1 MRNPFKREWTKLKW
15 QMLLVQDVAVMNLT
29 DAMSKRLDGTG
40 DREDILKLV
49 TFALS
54 DNGKVGA
61 VEWASIGKRL
71 GVFDANQM
79 NLAERVRRGK
89 VAISMARQRG
99 IDTSE
104 WERHLRELEKQRGVI
119 DE

>member
-1 MRNPFKREWTKLKW
+1 
-15 QMLLVQDVAVMNLT
+15 
-29 DAMSKRLDGTG
+29 
-40 DREDILKLV
+40 
-49 TFALS
+49 
-54 DNGKVGA
+54 
-61 VEWASIGKRL
+61 
-71 GVFDANQM
+71 M